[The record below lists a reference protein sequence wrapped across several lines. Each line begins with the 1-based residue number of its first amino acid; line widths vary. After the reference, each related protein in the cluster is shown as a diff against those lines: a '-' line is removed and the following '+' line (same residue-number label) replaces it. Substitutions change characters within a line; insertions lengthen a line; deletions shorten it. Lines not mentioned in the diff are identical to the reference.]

1 MKKITIIG
9 CGHGGQALAA
19 DLSLRGCT
27 VSLYAHPNH
36 PGGINA
42 IAKAKG
48 VTCTGLINGFVPIA
62 KATCD
67 MQTAVTDSE
76 YIFIALPSYTHEAIF
91 MELLPFIKPGQTI
104 VTLAANFASLVCLKL
119 LSRADKLS
127 GIDIIDMASLPYVC
141 RSDNNGSVEILAV
154 KKSLATASIPATA
167 IQKHVQA
174 LAPIFPSELVCY
186 RDVLSLGMNIT
197 NGIAHPVVTLL
208 NAGRIGQGKDQ
219 FYFYRDGITPE
230 IAALME
236 RADAERMRIG
246 KELGLEMYSFLDL
259 AAQYYGQKHESIYQ
273 HFRESPAHNILPM
286 CPTSMQHRYVTEDIA
301 GSLVSW
307 YSLGKLVNITSSVLG
322 NIINLASM
330 LNNINYMRTGTNL
343 VHLNLHDK
351 TLAEVKRYVS
361 LGEQPKGLFSVS
373 NDYINPFMQ
382 VNYCEVVA

>member
-1 MKKITIIG
+1 
-9 CGHGGQALAA
+9 
-19 DLSLRGCT
+19 
-27 VSLYAHPNH
+27 
-36 PGGINA
+36 
-42 IAKAKG
+42 
-48 VTCTGLINGFVPIA
+48 
-62 KATCD
+62 
-67 MQTAVTDSE
+67 
-76 YIFIALPSYTHEAIF
+76 
-91 MELLPFIKPGQTI
+91 
-104 VTLAANFASLVCLKL
+104 
-119 LSRADKLS
+119 
-127 GIDIIDMASLPYVC
+127 
-141 RSDNNGSVEILAV
+141 
-154 KKSLATASIPATA
+154 
-167 IQKHVQA
+167 
-174 LAPIFPSELVCY
+174 
-186 RDVLSLGMNIT
+186 MNIT

-208 NAGRIGQGKDQ
+208 NAGRIGLGKDQ

-246 KELGLEMYSFLDL
+246 KELGLEMYSFRKDCSWL
-259 AAQYYGQKHESIYQ
+259 YYGQKHESIYQ

>member
-127 GIDIIDMASLPYVC
+127 GIDIIDMGIAPSMFAVPIIMALLKSLPLKN
-141 RSDNNGSVEILAV
+141 RSLQ
-154 KKSLATASIPATA
+154 PAFLLPRFKNMF
-167 IQKHVQA
+167 KH
-174 LAPIFPSELVCY
+174 
-186 RDVLSLGMNIT
+186 
-197 NGIAHPVVTLL
+197 
-208 NAGRIGQGKDQ
+208 
-219 FYFYRDGITPE
+219 
-230 IAALME
+230 
-236 RADAERMRIG
+236 
-246 KELGLEMYSFLDL
+246 
-259 AAQYYGQKHESIYQ
+259 
-273 HFRESPAHNILPM
+273 
-286 CPTSMQHRYVTEDIA
+286 
-301 GSLVSW
+301 
-307 YSLGKLVNITSSVLG
+307 
-322 NIINLASM
+322 
-330 LNNINYMRTGTNL
+330 
-343 VHLNLHDK
+343 
-351 TLAEVKRYVS
+351 
-361 LGEQPKGLFSVS
+361 
-373 NDYINPFMQ
+373 
-382 VNYCEVVA
+382 